1 MSETNSESKI
11 EENKDT
17 FTKEYNDHV
26 SKIVSYLGIGDDLQE
41 YFKNTLSK
49 LTPTDKYNIIKSTGD
64 NLDKLEKADK
74 ELRSFLT
81 RLEKE
86 HPKTVNSFKELLKNL
101 TKLQVLI
108 FINKKSEDCTKII
121 DDLNKTMNNKIE
133 AVNSIISSSL
143 EKPSEVNSASVSTKY
158 LKGKRNGLFNLFGGA
173 NIDDN
178 IKYLKYKI
186 KYLKLKNKI
195 NL

>member
-1 MSETNSESKI
+1 
-11 EENKDT
+11 
-17 FTKEYNDHV
+17 
-26 SKIVSYLGIGDDLQE
+26 
-41 YFKNTLSK
+41 
-49 LTPTDKYNIIKSTGD
+49 
-64 NLDKLEKADK
+64 
-74 ELRSFLT
+74 
-81 RLEKE
+81 
-86 HPKTVNSFKELLKNL
+86 
-101 TKLQVLI
+101 
-108 FINKKSEDCTKII
+108 
-121 DDLNKTMNNKIE
+121 MNNKIE